1 MPRPTCAS
9 TWLKTMSDTTPAIVL
24 GHASVAAGLVSAV
37 ERITGITD
45 RFIALSNDGLGT
57 NEIEQM
63 LRERMEATG
72 ARVVFTDLPA
82 GSCNFAACRLLRVRP
97 DIIVVT
103 GANLPA
109 LLHFATSGVVPD
121 TEGPE
126 DTEVAAAEEAA
137 RRGAAAMRVLR
148 GKPA

>member
-1 MPRPTCAS
+1 
-9 TWLKTMSDTTPAIVL
+9 MSDKPVAIVL
-24 GHASVAAGLVSAV
+24 GHGRVAEGLVSAV

-45 RFIALSNDGLGT
+45 RFVALSNEGLGT
-57 NEIEQM
+57 SEIEAL

-82 GSCNFAACRLLRVRP
+82 GSCNFAACRLLRVRA

-103 GANLPA
+103 GVNLPA
-109 LLHFATSGVVPD
+109 LLHFAASGMVPS
-121 TEGPE
+121 GNGS
-126 DTEVAAAEEAA
+126 EVTDFDVAEEAA
-137 RRGAAAMRVLR
+137 SRGAAAMRVLR